1 MKILLVF
8 LILQAGIIYSQNA
21 WINEFHYDNTGTPDI
36 GEFVEVAIED
46 ANNYDLSDFRISFY
60 SSTSGLRYGIYHDLS
75 TFDVGVEDNNITLY
89 SKMISGIQNGPNDG
103 IALDYGGT
111 VLQFISYEGTLTGSE
126 GVADGITSEDIG
138 VEENN
143 STPAGYSVGFTGSGT
158 NRMIHRAK

>member
-60 SSTSGLRYGIYHDLS
+60 R
-75 TFDVGVEDNNITLY
+75 DVSRDIK
-89 SKMISGIQNGPNDG
+89 SKAF
-103 IALDYGGT
+103 AL
-111 VLQFISYEGTLTGSE
+111 
-126 GVADGITSEDIG
+126 
-138 VEENN
+138 
-143 STPAGYSVGFTGSGT
+143 
-158 NRMIHRAK
+158 